1 MPIVPIREKIK
12 RRQFKRMAWR
22 IRFVKKDIGTNLS
35 QRKRRKKT
43 RKSLEYA
50 LVWSMF
56 LVLWSRACM
65 VYEYVL
71 WG

>member
-22 IRFVKKDIGTNLS
+22 IRLVKKDIGTNLS

-50 LVWSMF
+50 LV
-56 LVLWSRACM
+56 
-65 VYEYVL
+65 
-71 WG
+71 